1 MTGFLAY
8 RKNNKAIITA
18 AGSNTPTTKEAKIL
32 NAASLLMVGRH
43 LRPLLGH
50 LILIKEFYGHG
61 CEITPQRRA
70 RVWGCRTDR

>member
-32 NAASLLMVGRH
+32 NAAYLLMVGRH
-43 LRPLLGH
+43 CARCLG
-50 LILIKEFYGHG
+50 
-61 CEITPQRRA
+61 T
-70 RVWGCRTDR
+70 

>member
-43 LRPLLGH
+43 CARCLG
-50 LILIKEFYGHG
+50 
-61 CEITPQRRA
+61 T
-70 RVWGCRTDR
+70 

>member
-18 AGSNTPTTKEAKIL
+18 AGSNTPTTKVKIL

-43 LRPLLGH
+43 CDGCLG
-50 LILIKEFYGHG
+50 
-61 CEITPQRRA
+61 T
-70 RVWGCRTDR
+70 